1 MSRVTWIGA
10 ATPGASHF
18 STSARKDRSE
28 VFISVSFNFFPVGS
42 IATSP
47 RTFHALPREEVR
59 LFNTL
64 FRRNVSTC
72 MQHDALHGEA
82 LLTRR
87 SIFLWSEGIPF
98 ISSFRT
104 SDGCR

>member
-1 MSRVTWIGA
+1 
-10 ATPGASHF
+10 
-18 STSARKDRSE
+18 
-28 VFISVSFNFFPVGS
+28 
-42 IATSP
+42 
-47 RTFHALPREEVR
+47 
-59 LFNTL
+59 
-64 FRRNVSTC
+64 